1 MCICFSFKSSE
12 EYKYWK
18 LFTADFLAPYISSH
32 THYKIVNKADGG
44 TVPSTNSLCCVPLT
58 LSSMGVQM
66 HSNKTHLFSSERK
79 HEHTHKGRMQSSQQ
93 TEFCPIS
100 RDTWIKE
107 KGNISLMA
115 ECCGWL
121 AHAGYGYLQS
131 HMCTAHLLCV
141 CVV

>member
-1 MCICFSFKSSE
+1 MVVQYPTQTAYAVYHLHSVQWG
-12 EYKYWK
+12 YKCTQTK
-18 LFTADFLAPYISSH
+18 H
-32 THYKIVNKADGG
+32 TCSPQSAN
-44 TVPSTNSLCCVPLT
+44 TN
-58 LSSMGVQM
+58 
-66 HSNKTHLFSSERK
+66 
-79 HEHTHKGRMQSSQQ
+79 THKGRMQSSQQ
-93 TEFCPIS
+93 TEFGPIS

>member
-1 MCICFSFKSSE
+1 MLCTA
-12 EYKYWK
+12 YT
-18 LFTADFLAPYISSH
+18 LF
-32 THYKIVNKADGG
+32 NGG
-44 TVPSTNSLCCVPLT
+44 TNALKQNTPVLLRAQTRT
-58 LSSMGVQM
+58 
-66 HSNKTHLFSSERK
+66 
-79 HEHTHKGRMQSSQQ
+79 HTHKGRIQSSQQ